1 MPRSLLIFLAL
12 FILATT
18 TLSLV
23 PTTSLHAGLIPCGLS
38 TPDPDIPG
46 GGTERCTLC
55 HLLVGLSRIVVFLR
69 NIMAAVAVAVL
80 VAMAIIYLTS
90 GGNEGRMTFAKGG
103 MFAAL
108 IGLGIV
114 LLAWVTV
121 NFILTLPIINTT
133 TGLIRTGWDTV
144 SCSTTSLST
153 GAVATTTPTPSTGGG
168 GASGT
173 GGGLGGGGDLVT
185 LPRDTSGAVI
195 VAPIASPASLG
206 VTAPSASSAILS
218 WGAVPGATGYEVE
231 RCTGLTCTVFTSL
244 GTSNTTSFTDTT
256 LTPGTS
262 YSYHVRAITSAG
274 VSTWSNVVGV
284 TTPANPGST
293 PGTGAMC
300 PDPGSLQF
308 LYGKSWVS
316 DFTQAGNNL
325 SLIHIS
331 EPTRPY

>member
-38 TPDPDIPG
+38 SPDPDIPG

-55 HLLVGLSRIVVFLR
+55 HLLVGISRIVVFLR

-206 VTAPSASSAILS
+206 VTAPSA
-218 WGAVPGATGYEVE
+218 
-231 RCTGLTCTVFTSL
+231 
-244 GTSNTTSFTDTT
+244 
-256 LTPGTS
+256 
-262 YSYHVRAITSAG
+262 
-274 VSTWSNVVGV
+274 
-284 TTPANPGST
+284 
-293 PGTGAMC
+293 
-300 PDPGSLQF
+300 
-308 LYGKSWVS
+308 
-316 DFTQAGNNL
+316 
-325 SLIHIS
+325 
-331 EPTRPY
+331 

>member
-1 MPRSLLIFLAL
+1 
-12 FILATT
+12 
-18 TLSLV
+18 
-23 PTTSLHAGLIPCGLS
+23 
-38 TPDPDIPG
+38 
-46 GGTERCTLC
+46 
-55 HLLVGLSRIVVFLR
+55 
-69 NIMAAVAVAVL
+69 MAAVAVAVL

-108 IGLGIV
+108 IGLGVV

-231 RCTGLTCTVFTSL
+231 RCTGLTCTVFTS
-244 GTSNTTSFTDTT
+244 
-256 LTPGTS
+256 PG
-262 YSYHVRAITSAG
+262 YVQYHEFYRHHPHSRYQLFLPCPCDHL
-274 VSTWSNVVGV
+274 SWSLNLVECGGSDDGC
-284 TTPANPGST
+284 NPE
-293 PGTGAMC
+293 
-300 PDPGSLQF
+300 
-308 LYGKSWVS
+308 YKSWDTEHARYS
-316 DFTQAGNNL
+316 GNAGQSWKSGQSRDTGHPRNCLCRPRFASIFTGQELG
-325 SLIHIS
+325 
-331 EPTRPY
+331 E